1 MTNVNVNLIEE
12 NLVQIKTGITI
23 NAHVR
28 VKNITCLKKNYI
40 CNPAICICVNR
51 KCLACIIDDN
61 SVIICEEI
69 IEETKIVA
77 ASFNEKSSL

>member
-23 NAHVR
+23 NANVR

-40 CNPAICICVNR
+40 CNPAICICVNG